1 MHWLVV
7 SRVKSAAGMGKLN
20 NKALFDRERP
30 WELQTSC
37 DEALA
42 PMGIRRGELGSQAA
56 HSEVR
61 QFYGA
66 VQAANAAPARA
77 GLPPEIGRAHV

>member
-1 MHWLVV
+1 MHWLLVP
-7 SRVKSAAGMGKLN
+7 RVESAAGMGKLN

-42 PMGIRRGELGSQAA
+42 PMGIRRGTPGSQAV
-56 HSEVR
+56 HSAVR

-66 VQAANAAPARA
+66 VNAAKS
-77 GLPPEIGRAHV
+77 LPKRV